1 MLGLTYN
8 PLMLKP
14 FFDVAMVAPGRQLTF
29 RRTVVAHVLL
39 ITILAV
45 SATNAGSSDKLTA
58 VAQLTLIL
66 GIVEGSALIGWR
78 LTQMPKSQAL
88 EFLLTS
94 PVQPRRVFIAESLVG
109 VSRFALV
116 WLSGVP
122 ILCGLVFVGTIDPRD
137 LIPLVVMPFVWGVVS
152 AFILTAWIYERVP
165 IRRIGELFSLLGV
178 LVYLV
183 VGVLAGEQLPMW
195 LASLPF
201 WMGKLLYD
209 SIIFMRDTNPFGVV
223 KLWFDPAWEHWIAW
237 EKFEILHA
245 IGGVVLFAAFTRA
258 AFRLKGHYHDRHY
271 KPIDSSRE
279 NQSDKIGDRP
289 LSWWAVRRV
298 MEYSGRVNLW
308 LAGGVSVLYA
318 AYIVAGD
325 QWPPWMGRTVF
336 QLFENWGGAPSI
348 ATALVVLAGV
358 PAVFQY
364 GLWDPTVQD
373 RARRLELL
381 LLTDLTPDDYW
392 RASLAASWKRGRGYL
407 VAAAMLWLA
416 LGISGRNS
424 WPEVIA
430 ASTGGVALWWLAFAI
445 GFRAFST
452 GNQTSGLASL
462 YTLGLPLVLF
472 GLVRTGFVTV
482 ATFIPTAVC
491 YIPLRPDAGVTPFW
505 AASMGLVVVI
515 GWVLTRTG
523 LQRCDKDL
531 RAWYDANHGAKAG

>member
-1 MLGLTYN
+1 
-8 PLMLKP
+8 MLKP
-14 FFDVAMVAPGRQLTF
+14 FFDAAMLAPGRQLTF

-39 ITILAV
+39 VTAL
-45 SATNAGSSDKLTA
+45 AGSAANADSFEKLTA

-66 GIVEGSALIGWR
+66 GIVEGAALVGWR

-94 PVQPRRVFIAESLVG
+94 PVQPRRVFVAEALVG
-109 VSRFALV
+109 VARFALV
-116 WLSGVP
+116 WLAGVP
-122 ILCGLVFVGTIDPRD
+122 VLCGLVFVGTVDPRD
-137 LIPLVVMPFVWGVVS
+137 LIPLAVMPFVWGVVT
-152 AFILTAWIYERVP
+152 AFLLTAWVYETVAVRRV
-165 IRRIGELFSLLGV
+165 GELIGLGFVLL
-178 LVYLV
+178 YLV
-183 VGVLAGEQLPMW
+183 VGILAGEKLETW
-195 LASLPF
+195 LAMLPP
-201 WMGKLLYD
+201 WMGGLAVRD
-209 SIIFMRDTNPFGVV
+209 SLIFLRDTNPFGVV
-223 KLWFDPAWEHWIAW
+223 KLWFDPNWAHWIAW

-245 IGGVVLFAAFTRA
+245 IGAVVFVAAFARA
-258 AFRLKGHYHDRHY
+258 AVRLKGHYHDRHY
-271 KPIDSSRE
+271 KPIDSSRQ

-318 AYIVAGD
+318 AYIVAED

-336 QLFENWGGAPSI
+336 QLFEMWGGAAGI

-416 LGISGRNS
+416 LGVSGRNS
-424 WPEVIA
+424 WPEVLA
-430 ASTGGVALWWLAFAI
+430 ASAGGAALWWLAFAI
-445 GFRAFST
+445 GFRAFAT

-472 GLVRTGFVTV
+472 GLVRVGWVTA
-482 ATFIPTAVC
+482 ATFVPTAVC
-491 YIPLRPDAGVTPFW
+491 YTPLQPDAGVTPFW
-505 AASMGLVVVI
+505 AASLGLVVAV
-515 GWVLTRTG
+515 GWALTRTG
-523 LQRCDKDL
+523 LRRCDTDL